1 MCPDYDPS
9 KPSTWIMFLD
19 ANNLYAWAMTQYL
32 PMGNFE
38 WCHHDIDILSTPANS
53 PIGYIFEVDLEYPQ
67 KLHDSHSDYPLAPET
82 LEVSQEW
89 LSPYQ
94 QKIVGGD
101 KFIQCTKLVPNLKSK
116 NKYVLHYRNLQQL
129 VKLGLK
135 VTKVHRVLQ
144 FTQAPWMKPYIDLNT
159 DLRTK
164 ATSQFDKNF
173 YKQMNC
179 SVFGK
184 TMENVR
190 KRIRVDLCYDGTDK
204 LRRLIAD
211 PAFITH
217 KLFDNDLA
225 AIHSTKSK
233 LKLNKPIYTGMTI
246 LDLSKLFM
254 YDFYYNKI
262 KKRYA
267 DKAQLLYTD
276 TDSLLLLVETPNIYD
291 DMLEDAQYYD
301 TSDYPEDHKLYSKTN
316 KKVVGKFK
324 DECNGKPI
332 SEFVGLRPKMYSIKV
347 VDDGEIKKAKGVSK
361 PVVEKELNHAMYV
374 ECVKNGN
381 QMKHTMIS
389 IKSDHHHMGMYK
401 TNKISL
407 SALDTKKY
415 ICADGVTTLAYGHH
429 RISEEKSPAPLEDI
443 LKGKTVPQLKQIA
456 RGFAIR
462 GYYKMKKCYLID
474 VISKCIHVGHQ
485 PAT

>member
-1 MCPDYDPS
+1 
-9 KPSTWIMFLD
+9 
-19 ANNLYAWAMTQYL
+19 
-32 PMGNFE
+32 
-38 WCHHDIDILSTPANS
+38 
-53 PIGYIFEVDLEYPQ
+53 
-67 KLHDSHSDYPLAPET
+67 
-82 LEVSQEW
+82 
-89 LSPYQ
+89 
-94 QKIVGGD
+94 
-101 KFIQCTKLVPNLKSK
+101 
-116 NKYVLHYRNLQQL
+116 
-129 VKLGLK
+129 
-135 VTKVHRVLQ
+135 
-144 FTQAPWMKPYIDLNT
+144 
-159 DLRTK
+159 
-164 ATSQFDKNF
+164 
-173 YKQMNC
+173 
-179 SVFGK
+179 
-184 TMENVR
+184 MENVR

-204 LRRLIAD
+204 LRKLIAD

-217 KLFDNDLA
+217 KLFDNDLT

-233 LKLNKPIYTGMTI
+233 LTLNKPIYTGMTI

-254 YDFYYNKI
+254 NDFYYNKI

-347 VDDGEIKKAKGVSK
+347 VDDREIKKAKGVSK
-361 PVVEKELNHAMYV
+361 PVVEQELNHATYV
-374 ECVKNGN
+374 ECVKNAC
-381 QMKHTMIS
+381 KKTHTMIS
-389 IKSDHHHMGMYK
+389 MKSDHHHMGTYK

-429 RISEEKSPAPLEDI
+429 RINNEKMKTPAPLERM
-443 LKGKTVPQLKQIA
+443 TVLQLKQIA
-456 RGFAIR
+456 RGYAIR
-462 GYYKMKKCYLID
+462 GYYKMKKCYLIEAIKKLSAS
-474 VISKCIHVGHQ
+474 VQ
-485 PAT
+485 PAVPHEQTNV